1 MAVSP
6 ISTATQILPSAT
18 PAPQPVDAA
27 AVSQAVPPAGQGQ
40 GARNDTQ
47 SDANQSGGKLPMEK
61 ALDDINNQLRAWST
75 ELQFE
80 IDPDVHAVVVSVL
93 DSESGEVLRTIPSE
107 TVLRIAKMIVKMQG
121 NAVETTA

>member
-6 ISTATQILPSAT
+6 ISTASHILPAVA
-18 PAPQPVDAA
+18 PAPQPVDP
-27 AVSQAVPPAGQGQ
+27 AVASNAVAPTGRGQHTGNDSQPGSQPG
-40 GARNDTQ
+40 
-47 SDANQSGGKLPMEK
+47 ANQSMEK

-121 NAVETTA
+121 NAVQTTA